1 MSASDDLGQ
10 PTTTSVKELTEI
22 CIKAV
27 ATLGYEADEAATL
40 VDCMLAAQLRDNNQG
55 IIKITTG
62 ALNRNPE
69 AIEPRIVHETPVSA
83 RIDGGKSLAMSV
95 LAQAVRIAAE
105 KARQSGIGLV
115 TTSNTPNSTG
125 YLGWYV
131 KQLANQDLIGIVLAQ
146 SPEFVAPFGAREPIF
161 GTNPI
166 AISLPA
172 TEGREPVT
180 LDMATSA
187 YALFGLLEA
196 KTAGREIP
204 GNVAYDSAGK
214 PTTDPAAALAGAI
227 RVFDRGHKS
236 SGLALMVELL
246 AGAFSGCAIE
256 DKKASASWGNFV
268 LAIDPRIIWG
278 DDEGLEAF
286 KERVATV
293 CDRVKNAA
301 RLEGVDEILL
311 PGEGGDRTAEQRV
324 SSDSIEVETNLYSD
338 LCRMAGQ

>member
-1 MSASDDLGQ
+1 MSET
-10 PTTTSVKELTEI
+10 TTTSVQELTAI

-27 ATLGYEADEAATL
+27 ATLGYDPDEAATL

-62 ALNRNPE
+62 ALNKNPE
-69 AIEPRIVHETPVSA
+69 ETQPRVVHETPVSA

-95 LAQAVRIAAE
+95 LAQAIKIAAS
-105 KARQSGIGLV
+105 KAQQSGIGLI

-131 KQLANQDLIGIVLAQ
+131 KQLARQDLIGIVLAQ
-146 SPEFVAPFGAREPIF
+146 SPEFVAPYGARQAIF

-166 AISLPA
+166 AISVPCP
-172 TEGREPVT
+172 EGREPVT

-204 GNVAYDSAGK
+204 DNVAYDPEGN
-214 PTTDPAAALAGAI
+214 PTCDPSQALAGAI
-227 RVFDRGHKS
+227 RVFDRSHKS

-246 AGAFSGCAIE
+246 AGALSGCAIE
-256 DKKASASWGNFV
+256 DKKASGSWGNFV
-268 LAIDPRIIWG
+268 LAIDPKIIWA
-278 DDEGLEAF
+278 DDEGLQEF
-286 KERVATV
+286 KNRVATV
-293 CDRVKNAA
+293 CERVKNAE
-301 RLEGVDEILL
+301 RIDGVDEIYL
-311 PGEGGDRTAEQRV
+311 PGERGDRTARERT
-324 SSDSIEVETNLYSD
+324 SSDQIEVENNLYRD
-338 LCRMAGQ
+338 LCKMAES

>member
-1 MSASDDLGQ
+1 MSET
-10 PTTTSVKELTEI
+10 TTTSVKELTEI

-27 ATLGYEADEAATL
+27 ATLGYDPEEAATL

-62 ALNRNPE
+62 ALNKNPE
-69 AIEPRIVHETPVSA
+69 ETAPKIVHETPISA
-83 RIDGGKSLAMSV
+83 RIDGGKSLAMAV
-95 LAQAVRIAAE
+95 LAQAVQLAAG
-105 KARQSGIGLV
+105 KAQQSGIGLV

-131 KQLANQDLIGIVLAQ
+131 KQLSRQNLIGIVLAQ
-146 SPEFVAPFGAREPIF
+146 SPEFVAPYGARQAVF

-166 AISLPA
+166 AISVPSPG
-172 TEGREPVT
+172 GREPVT

-204 GNVAYDSAGK
+204 GNVAYDPAGN
-214 PTTDPAAALAGAI
+214 PTTDPSEALAGAI

-256 DKKASASWGNFV
+256 DKKASGSWGNFV
-268 LAIDPRIIWG
+268 LAIDPKIIWA
-278 DDEGLEAF
+278 DDDGLNEF
-286 KERVATV
+286 KNRVATV
-293 CDRVKNAA
+293 CDRVKNAD
-301 RLEGVDEILL
+301 RLEDVDEIFL
-311 PGEGGDRTAEQRV
+311 PGERGDRTANERT
-324 SSDSIEVETNLYSD
+324 SSDQIEVESNLYRD
-338 LCRMAGQ
+338 LCAMAGA

>member
-1 MSASDDLGQ
+1 MTDASTQ
-10 PTTTSVKELTEI
+10 ASTTQTSVKQLTDI

-27 ATLGYEADEAATL
+27 ATLGYAEEEARTL
-40 VDCMLAAQLRDNNQG
+40 TDCMLAAQLRGNNQG

-62 ALNRNPE
+62 ALNKNAAETAP
-69 AIEPRIVHETPVSA
+69 AIVHETPVSA

-95 LAQAVRIAAE
+95 LARAVELAAA
-105 KARQSGIGLV
+105 KAHQSGIGLV
-115 TTSNTPNSTG
+115 TSFNTANSTG

-131 KQLANQDLIGIVLAQ
+131 KQLARQDLIGIVLAQ

-166 AISLPA
+166 AIAVPSPA
-172 TEGREPVT
+172 GQEPVT

-196 KTAGREIP
+196 KTAGRQIP
-204 GNVAYDSAGK
+204 DNVAYDSAGK

-227 RVFDRGHKS
+227 RVFDRSHKS

-246 AGAFSGCAIE
+246 AGAFSGGAIE
-256 DKKASASWGNFV
+256 NKKAAGSWGNFV
-268 LAIDPRIIWG
+268 LAIDPKIIWA
-278 DDEGLEAF
+278 DAAGLQAF

-293 CDRVKNAA
+293 GRRVKNAA
-301 RLEGVDEILL
+301 KLDGVAEIFL
-311 PGEGGDRTAEQRV
+311 PGERGDRLAAERV
-324 SSDSIEVETNLYSD
+324 AGDTIEIETNLYND
-338 LCRMAGQ
+338 LCRMAGV